1 MRAVTWASMTSD
13 GNSAG
18 YRDERHQPGL
28 RAQGQR
34 DADRDQVTNENQQ
47 KERTSSARAYRFSAS
62 SAKP

>member
-1 MRAVTWASMTSD
+1 MTSD